1 MMHKSIPS
9 YDISLRDL
17 SDSETDRSLKLIIIL
32 VNTVELSSKISNIY
46 SIYKYLKALK

>member
-17 SDSETDRSLKLIIIL
+17 LDSETDNELIIVL
-32 VNTVELSSKISNIY
+32 VNTVELNSKISNIS
-46 SIYKYLKALK
+46 SI